1 MIYQPPS
8 IFPLVTYLYQ
18 HLLLKIFIPSPF
30 HIFVINFLILSKLPL
45 TLLSL
50 SVVFPDPKLANEHRS
65 WSFSVKGSSKS
76 RDDRCDDPEAEPLA
90 GDFGKVK
97 DVPEKHV
104 SWITSRKRLTQICN
118 K

>member
-1 MIYQPPS
+1 MSLS
-8 IFPLVTYLYQ
+8 IFIIKDFHSIPILYFCN
-18 HLLLKIFIPSPF
+18 KF
-30 HIFVINFLILSKLPL
+30 FLILSKLPL